1 MNANVHWHTPL
12 LQVNDPRGLGIR
24 QVEYLR
30 KAADETAQALITRQQ
45 HDVAGRP
52 VAQRDPRLT
61 IPNATTVFALN
72 GQALNMVGVDAGV
85 TVTLP
90 GLAGESRQTWDANG
104 NHRRMTYDTQLRPE
118 TVEVNGTPDIERFT
132 YADHSADPGH
142 NLRGQL
148 VKLNEPSGT
157 LDFHSI
163 GLTGNGL
170 RETRTFH
177 DGKAFVSRH
186 MLGPTGTVLET
197 TDACGHTRQSSYD
210 VAGQLLHTRFKLN
223 GQPDWQIVLNS
234 ARYDAAAH
242 IIEQQAGNGVISRW
256 HYRAGDGRLHRHY
269 AQKASGET
277 FQDFEHEYDP
287 MGNITR
293 ILDHAYRATY
303 FHNQRVDGHREFGYD
318 TLYRLIRAT
327 GYADAPP
334 SDNLARPQPTDPN
347 DRRNYIERYEYDPGN
362 NLVKTTHER
371 EGANHIVETF
381 IDPASNRGVRWKP
394 GDQVPDFSRLFD
406 PAGNLRFLQPGLPAQ
421 WNNRGEL
428 EKVTLVDRNGS
439 GANDEEYYR
448 YSQGERVYKRLDTHT
463 TTVSH
468 FHEVRYLPGLEIR
481 TQDNGEELHVI
492 TLDFGA
498 GDARC
503 LHWEKDPANIGA
515 DQLRFTLTD
524 HLGSA
529 VQELD
534 AKAQLISQE
543 GYLPFGATAWM
554 AARTLIEV
562 EYRFIR
568 YSGKEMDVTR
578 LYYYGARYYADWL
591 GRWISADPAG
601 DVDGLNLYVF
611 VGNNPLRYMDA
622 AGSNKSEAQI
632 RLASDF
638 ISIVGGF
645 AEHTNQVMHDVTHQK
660 HLKRN
665 LFANLAAET
674 VKGVIGYEAGVQA
687 AGFVDSIL
695 PSVPGVP
702 YLTSG
707 GVIGGNIAGDV
718 TGAMADQVFNPLAD
732 IAGVRPGPLI
742 PQTSTMSVESING
755 SLGIDAPGKK
765 INNWEDVVTQRLS
778 PALDSVLNPEFVMGR
793 LMASWISIIP
803 GAISMF
809 ARAMEVEDIK
819 NGLDPA
825 KIGKIE
831 NMYQEWQK
839 AVGEHAAAYEEA
851 FGQLGVDVIPGT
863 GPLQP
868 SISLAGL
875 REQTLAT
882 RTEIAHGLAGINA
895 YKEMNTTDNRFLRAQ
910 AHPATK
916 SHSRLYKWW
925 TREG

>member
-1 MNANVHWHTPL
+1 MNANVHSQTPA
-12 LQVNDPRGLGIR
+12 LQVHDSRGLGIR

-30 KAADETAQALITRQQ
+30 RAVDETAQALITRQQ

-61 IPNATTVFALN
+61 IPNSTTVFALN
-72 GQALNMVGVDAGV
+72 GQALKTVSVDAGKN
-85 TVTLP
+85 VTLP
-90 GLAGESRQTWDANG
+90 GLTGESRQTWDANG

-148 VKLNEPSGT
+148 IKLNEPSGT

-177 DGKAFVSRH
+177 DGKAFVSRR

-256 HYRAGDGRLHRHY
+256 HYRASDGRLHRHY

-611 VGNNPLRYMDA
+611 VGNNPPTFVDETGHQRMPAEQKQVIDRYENILTTVESRLDKTIYQFNNLSRTRDIFRSSSKRAVLTLVNVMASAIVAGTVGA
-622 AGSNKSEAQI
+622 AAT
-632 RLASDF
+632 AVATPV
-638 ISIVGGF
+638 VGPAAPAVGV
-645 AEHTNQVMHDVTHQK
+645 A
-660 HLKRN
+660 
-665 LFANLAAET
+665 AAALAA
-674 VKGVIGYEAGVQA
+674 
-687 AGFVDSIL
+687 
-695 PSVPGVP
+695 
-702 YLTSG
+702 
-707 GVIGGNIAGDV
+707 DV
-718 TGAMADQVFNPLAD
+718 TGNEIDSVGHSVGFGYPLLPSASDYDLEGIVNDAKPGTVSSEVGKILGKYDPRTIDGNKETLLAGAIGAADTLTN
-732 IAGVRPGPLI
+732 
-742 PQTSTMSVESING
+742 TSTHLEKFLAFFRVSEEMTQALNG
-755 SLGIDAPGKK
+755 SLGSRDLDMIEEGIELLSGFMNDEKARFDSAIEDARTLGGVNIAIAEGTRHRINKVENVVLAKMQRVIDLRPHVNVTANRKHPSNWFTRINSTDRSGTPRAP
-765 INNWEDVVTQRLS
+765 
-778 PALDSVLNPEFVMGR
+778 
-793 LMASWISIIP
+793 
-803 GAISMF
+803 
-809 ARAMEVEDIK
+809 
-819 NGLDPA
+819 
-825 KIGKIE
+825 
-831 NMYQEWQK
+831 
-839 AVGEHAAAYEEA
+839 
-851 FGQLGVDVIPGT
+851 
-863 GPLQP
+863 
-868 SISLAGL
+868 
-875 REQTLAT
+875 
-882 RTEIAHGLAGINA
+882 
-895 YKEMNTTDNRFLRAQ
+895 
-910 AHPATK
+910 
-916 SHSRLYKWW
+916 
-925 TREG
+925 